1 MQVSSIVNHF
11 FSLNYK
17 IFFSL
22 EILYN
27 KFVISIKTK
36 RLSNSSK
43 TDVYENVERILIV
56 FVFVFVHMRIL
67 TWTLSDELLLPSE
80 RNVPQNATFKFG
92 IRDIASVYTS
102 QMHSSI
108 RHRWIQFGYELLQ
121 STKITRKY
129 NYIYSVFFF
138 SSSLRLRVMNWFRRM
153 DKKSNNFCFI
163 QLQMKWSQFLGWT
176 GIGVRK
182 IVGTKEVLQIFD
194 CVNDQLCNW
203 FIWLGMVFN
212 VYLILNIFIKID
224 LGIYKHIYFWNCEDI
239 LSLHCWHRS
248 HFLFIV
254 CVFCCC
260 FSVVMLLMSW

>member
-1 MQVSSIVNHF
+1 MFPKMQHSNLESEISHPSIRPKCTVQF
-11 FSLNYK
+11 GIDEFSLGTNFCSQQK
-17 IFFSL
+17 SH
-22 EILYN
+22 
-27 KFVISIKTK
+27 
-36 RLSNSSK
+36 
-43 TDVYENVERILIV
+43 ENII
-56 FVFVFVHMRIL
+56 
-67 TWTLSDELLLPSE
+67 
-80 RNVPQNATFKFG
+80 TF
-92 IRDIASVYTS
+92 T
-102 QMHSSI
+102 Q
-108 RHRWIQFGYELLQ
+108 
-121 STKITRKY
+121 
-129 NYIYSVFFF
+129 FFF
-138 SSSLRLRVMNWFRRM
+138 SSSLRLRVMNWFMRM

-203 FIWLGMVFN
+203 FIWLGMVFY